1 MAASLGMNSS
11 SLNAAFIHLQYIYIY
26 IYIYVCIYNRLG
38 WASESQH
45 KLLFIRI
52 EL

>member
-1 MAASLGMNSS
+1 MLPLFTYS
-11 SLNAAFIHLQYIYIY
+11 IYIY
-26 IYIYVCIYNRLG
+26 MCIYNRLG